1 MVIIRRCDMAQTV
14 TKLVVTAEVG
24 PLQRSTSTVY
34 VHDVELEGDENLQVG
49 DRVEVRD
56 EGGGLWAA
64 TVEAVTRDE
73 LGRRY
78 QLSLRP

>member
-1 MVIIRRCDMAQTV
+1 MAQTV
-14 TKLVVTAEVG
+14 TKVVVSAEVG
-24 PLQRSTSTVY
+24 PLQRSTGTVY
-34 VHDVELEGDENLQVG
+34 VHDVELDGDENLQIG

-64 TVEAVTRDE
+64 TVEAVTSDE

-78 QLSLRP
+78 QLAVRP

>member
-1 MVIIRRCDMAQTV
+1 MAETV

-24 PLQRSTSTVY
+24 PLQRSTGIVY
-34 VHDVELEGDENLQVG
+34 VHEVELDGDENLQIG

-64 TVEAVTRDE
+64 TVEAITRDE
-73 LGRRY
+73 LGSRY
-78 QLSLRP
+78 QLTLRP